1 MTIKSK
7 LTLNI
12 VIVLS
17 ILAAVVATS
26 IFGMRFISGKL
37 SYLTQKST
45 PYQMRTLELQREIQ
59 IATTTLFKL
68 ISANN
73 TKSLEDLRTDSKKA
87 MSHVKE
93 AQDRL
98 NSLTGENGTKQEA
111 YEALQNVL
119 TELCGISESRL
130 TSLEDA
136 EEAAIA
142 LDLKMKEMI
151 ARLRQLDSKI
161 RALQGT
167 KSGAFS
173 TALNES
179 NRITGHMRGIELAR
193 IQLKDL
199 QVAFYEVHNAQK
211 RQTLLISR
219 GKVNAVFT
227 KLNSNEPLKQL
238 KNAPATIKTLEN
250 NMAEL
255 QKLQG
260 AWLTQKDDTTKGK
273 IDTVAKDISETLSAL
288 VLSVDQ
294 EAVTAGERYTTES
307 TRQGTMFGH
316 SNQANSILIA
326 NSELVGLGLAIQS
339 TATRLFLLKSHQEI
353 DNALPVLQSEISKAS
368 KIISTL
374 DKGLS
379 SLGVKEEQQMLRS
392 TAASLTGIN
401 TMLFAADGIIAKLN
415 KKFEMEQ
422 KALAT
427 AQKLVGIVQNQGEK
441 GKESVSLAQNE
452 QEKAIASVNR
462 IVINSITVLV
472 ITSVIAAVVGISIG
486 IWVFRS
492 VSSPLGQLVK
502 VSENVA
508 SGDLRN
514 VQLSNSSDEYGKVL
528 GSMGTMVSNLRD
540 MAGRISGS
548 TDTITTNA
556 DELADTAKELE
567 SNSSIQTTQIE
578 QSVTAMTEMAQTIQE
593 VAQNAIAT
601 SDAAGKMK
609 SLALEGKNSLDQT
622 SGELF
627 HFAEIV
633 KDSVNRIEELGASS
647 ASITEIV
654 KLIKDVAEQTNLL
667 ALNAAIE
674 AARAGE
680 AGAGFAVVAD
690 SVRQLSTKT
699 TDAADEIAK
708 TIKGVQTGVSLS
720 VESMQKERQAIDKIV
735 AAVDTTQQ
743 SMLKIV
749 ENVDHVF
756 EMVKTIAT
764 ASEQQSSTAADVNRS
779 MVAIDDITKQ
789 LSGSIERIK
798 QTSEGFD
805 RLAHELQQ
813 MVSWFRL

>member
-68 ISANN
+68 ISANS

-392 TAASLTGIN
+392 AAASLTGIN